1 MHIIIKVL
9 EYYSELRYNI
19 VKEVSIVY
27 LAKNLKYLRLKHG
40 FSQDY
45 IAEKFGY
52 KSYTTIQKWEMGT
65 SEPSLEKLSALA
77 DLYNVDMNTLYTVD
91 IESGEGKD
99 ALKVNRV
106 PLLGEIAAGVP
117 LLAEE
122 HIEDYFNLD
131 SSIDADFA
139 LRVKGDSMLG
149 ADIFPGDIVFLRKQ
163 PNLEN
168 GEIGAILI
176 ENEATLKKFYEED
189 GTVILQ
195 AENDKYQPIILT
207 NGYVKILG
215 KLVAV
220 LSMRD

>member
-1 MHIIIKVL
+1 MSKHKDIKLGNFIRDRRECLALTQQDVAD
-9 EYYSELRYNI
+9 YVGITKSA
-19 VKEVSIVY
+19 VS
-27 LAKNLKYLRLKHG
+27 R
-40 FSQDY
+40 
-45 IAEKFGY
+45 
-52 KSYTTIQKWEMGT
+52 W
-65 SEPSLEKLSALA
+65 
-77 DLYNVDMNTLYTVD
+77 
-91 IESGEGKD
+91 ESGEIGNMGLDKIGKLSD
-99 ALKVNRV
+99 ILEISPLDLINLDKKDITDRV
-106 PLLGEIAAGVP
+106 PNKSNTNPIPLLGTIAAGAP

-176 ENEATLKKFYEED
+176 ENEATLKKFYED
-189 GTVILQ
+189 NGTVILQ

-207 NGYVKILG
+207 NGYVKVLG